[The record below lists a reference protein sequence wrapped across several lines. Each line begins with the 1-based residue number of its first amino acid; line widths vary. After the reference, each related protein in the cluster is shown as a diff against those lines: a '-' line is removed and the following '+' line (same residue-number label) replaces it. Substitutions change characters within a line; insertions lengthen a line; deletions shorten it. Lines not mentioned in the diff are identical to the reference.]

1 MAFNKIGTYL
11 EMIKFQH
18 SIFAL
23 PFAYLGAFL
32 AEMRVPDF
40 VTLLWITL
48 AMLGARSFA
57 MAMNRLIDREI
68 DRRNPRTAER
78 ALPKGHLSISSVVL
92 FSLVSLT
99 VFLIAVYNLAP
110 VCRYLRPFVVIPF
123 VVYPYTKR
131 FTWLSHFILGLCLGL
146 APVGAW
152 IAVTNSVNNI
162 EPFLLGAAVLCWVAG
177 FDIFYAIQDMNF
189 DQKYRLYSIP
199 ANFGIRTSL
208 GLTKLLHFTAISFLV
223 WTGIRLDLGIFYFIG
238 VFIAGVLL
246 AYENSIIKPND
257 LSKLNMAFFTM
268 NGVISVLMFCFV
280 AMEVIFRRTN
290 IV

>member
-1 MAFNKIGTYL
+1 
-11 EMIKFQH
+11 
-18 SIFAL
+18 
-23 PFAYLGAFL
+23 
-32 AEMRVPDF
+32 
-40 VTLLWITL
+40 
-48 AMLGARSFA
+48 
-57 MAMNRLIDREI
+57 
-68 DRRNPRTAER
+68 
-78 ALPKGHLSISSVVL
+78 
-92 FSLVSLT
+92 
-99 VFLIAVYNLAP
+99 
-110 VCRYLRPFVVIPF
+110 VVIPF
-123 VVYPYTKR
+123 VIYPYTKR
-131 FTWLSHFILGLCLGL
+131 FTYLSHFILGLCLGL

-208 GLTKLLHFTAISFLV
+208 VLTKLLHFTAISFLV

-246 AYENSIIKPND
+246 TYENSIIKPND
-257 LSKLNMAFFTM
+257 LSKLNVAFFTM

>member
-32 AEMRVPDF
+32 AQMRVPDF
-40 VTLLWITL
+40 LTLLWITL
-48 AMLGARSFA
+48 AMVGARSFA

-68 DRRNPRTAER
+68 DRWNPRTAER
-78 ALPKGHLSISSVVL
+78 ALPKGLLPIPSVII
-92 FSLVSLT
+92 FSLISLT
-99 VFLIAVYNLAP
+99 VFLVAVYNLAP
-110 VCRYLRPFVVIPF
+110 VCRYLWPFVVIPF
-123 VVYPYTKR
+123 VIYPYTKR
-131 FTWLSHFILGLCLGL
+131 FTYLSHFILGLCLGL

-152 IAVTNSVNNI
+152 IAVTNSVSI

-208 GLTKLLHFTAISFLV
+208 VLTKLLHSTAISFLV

>member
-1 MAFNKIGTYL
+1 MAFNKLGTYL

-32 AEMRVPDF
+32 AQMRVPDF
-40 VTLLWITL
+40 LTLLWITL
-48 AMLGARSFA
+48 AMVGARSFA

-78 ALPKGHLSISSVVL
+78 ALPKGHLSIPSVIV
-92 FSLVSLT
+92 FSLISLT

-110 VCRYLRPFVVIPF
+110 VCRYLWPFVVIPF
-123 VVYPYTKR
+123 VIYPYTKR
-131 FTWLSHFILGLCLGL
+131 FTYLSHFILGLCLGL
-146 APVGAW
+146 APIGAW
-152 IAVTNSVNNI
+152 IAVTNSVSV
-162 EPFLLGAAVLCWVAG
+162 EPFLLGVAVLCWVAG
-177 FDIFYAIQDMNF
+177 FDIFYAMQDMDF
-189 DQKYRLYSIP
+189 DRKHRLYSIP

-208 GLTKLLHFTAISFLV
+208 ALTKLLHFTAISLLA

-280 AMEVIFRRTN
+280 AMEVIFRRRN
-290 IV
+290 IG